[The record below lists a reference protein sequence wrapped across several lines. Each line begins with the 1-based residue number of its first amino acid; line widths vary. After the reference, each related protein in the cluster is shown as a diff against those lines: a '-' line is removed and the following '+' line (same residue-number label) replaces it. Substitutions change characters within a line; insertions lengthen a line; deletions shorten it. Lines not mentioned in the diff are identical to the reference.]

1 MVARD
6 DAQAIEWALRAMG
19 PRKPGDILAMRI
31 PSTLELGELQVS
43 PAALERIM
51 KDPVYKEREIQVLGE
66 AEPILNKD
74 GRLKPL

>member
-1 MVARD
+1 
-6 DAQAIEWALRAMG
+6 
-19 PRKPGDILAMRI
+19 
-31 PSTLELGELQVS
+31 
-43 PAALERIM
+43 M